1 VRAGDASDSLYLLTS
16 GRLTVVR
23 PDGTRAATLSPG
35 MVVGELGVA
44 DGGVRSADVV
54 AETVVECHQLA
65 LDELRRLEV
74 DAPSVHGAV
83 LAVLVEELTRIVRRL
98 ERELGTVRPPAYDGV
113 LRA

>member
-1 VRAGDASDSLYLLTS
+1 MPRSASTPRSS
-16 GRLTVVR
+16 R
-23 PDGTRAATLSPG
+23 SPG
-35 MVVGELGVA
+35 AFFVVPEHV
-44 DGGVRSADVV
+44 
-54 AETVVECHQLA
+54 A

-98 ERELGTVRPPAYDGV
+98 ERELGTVRPPAYDRV